1 MDQVPRSSSCPLAG
15 SHLGSRGSDGEL
27 GGDWQRGRS
36 QAWQQAQCHP
46 GPFLC
51 VSPQLCDDTLCPAVF
66 VPWHPAGPHHRPGPE
81 PGQEYGGLPAV
92 ALGRPVSH
100 EHQHR
105 PGHQDQP
112 LHRGPAGEDS
122 SGDPPPVPCPPPP
135 SLLSAGPKAGS
146 IHLPS
151 GAETGLC
158 SGSRGAVF
166 HPS

>member
-1 MDQVPRSSSCPLAG
+1 VMV
-15 SHLGSRGSDGEL
+15 SRGGTGVEDTAKPGSKPGVI
-27 GGDWQRGRS
+27 Q
-36 QAWQQAQCHP
+36 
-46 GPFLC
+46 GPFS
-51 VSPQLCDDTLCPAVF
+51 VYPQLCDDTLCPAVF
-66 VPWHPAGPHHRPGPE
+66 VPRHPARPHHRPGPE
-81 PGQEYGGLPAV
+81 PRQEYGGLPAV

-135 SLLSAGPKAGS
+135 SPLPAGPKAGS
-146 IHLPS
+146 IHPPS

-158 SGSRGAVF
+158 SGSREAVF